1 MQTNQISVHL
11 LMKGITR
18 KKKNFKMNV
27 GQKKFIFKFFKKA
40 LKDFAIFLKKE
51 KRTKFPMRNQIL
63 CVYIYICTLF

>member
-1 MQTNQISVHL
+1 
-11 LMKGITR
+11 
-18 KKKNFKMNV
+18 MNV